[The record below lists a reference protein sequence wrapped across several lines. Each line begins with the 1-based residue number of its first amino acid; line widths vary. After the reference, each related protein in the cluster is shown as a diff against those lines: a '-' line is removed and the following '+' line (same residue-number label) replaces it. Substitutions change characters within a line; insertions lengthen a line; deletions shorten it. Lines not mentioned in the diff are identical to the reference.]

1 MVNEY
6 IKYLILGDVLACS
19 SCKKKQT
26 SSSAKNSRSVT
37 SDPIQDTTNSE
48 EVKNPACKIK

>member
-1 MVNEY
+1 MVNKY

-48 EVKNPACKIK
+48 EVKNPACKIM